1 MIVTTERED
10 RGETGYVGLDPISQ
24 MVRPH
29 LHELSGFMRGQ
40 VSQFEPEVRELISYC
55 LDHSGKWIRPVLVFC
70 SGWTSQEVP
79 ERDLV
84 KAAAVIEFVH
94 MATLVHDDVLDSAIL
109 RRSDY
114 TVNGKFG
121 SQVAVLLGDALF
133 CQALRLASE
142 FPSVEVSRAVSEA
155 TRRVCSG
162 EIEQTLHCGEADI
175 STDRYFRI
183 IDSKTAELFRVSC
196 AMGAKLGGY
205 EEEFA
210 LAAGQFGR
218 HLGIAYQIFDDLT
231 DFVGHEERV
240 GKTLG
245 TDLANGRITLPLIL
259 LLRNLESEPREQ
271 LAEDIRS
278 ARPVDLERVNEAL
291 YENGIVEKVA
301 RHFHR
306 EVTAAE
312 LALNPF
318 EGYAPVERLLVI
330 SDAIKSLSGRVLG
343 EAIV

>member
-1 MIVTTERED
+1 MIVTTE
-10 RGETGYVGLDPISQ
+10 GENRMESGYVGLDPISQ

-29 LHELSGFMRGQ
+29 LQELSRFMRGQ
-40 VSQFEPEVRELISYC
+40 VSRFEPEIRELVSYC
-55 LDHSGKWIRPVLVFC
+55 IDHSGKWIRPVLVFC
-70 SGWTSQEVP
+70 SGWTSQENP

-94 MATLVHDDVLDSAIL
+94 IATLVHDDVLDSAIL
-109 RRSDY
+109 RRSDF

-133 CQALRLASE
+133 CQALCLASD
-142 FPSVEVSRAVSEA
+142 FPSAEVCRAVSEA

-210 LAAGQFGR
+210 AAAGRFGR

-231 DFVGHEERV
+231 DFVGNEERV

-245 TDLANGRITLPLIL
+245 TDLANGRVTLPLIL
-259 LLRNLESEPREQ
+259 LLQDLESEARER
-271 LAEDIRS
+271 LVEDIRS
-278 ARPVDLERVNEAL
+278 SRQVELERVNEAL
-291 YENGIVEKVA
+291 HENGIVEKVA
-301 RHFHR
+301 GHFNR
-306 EVTAAE
+306 EIRTAESA
-312 LALNPF
+312 LAPF

-330 SDAIKSLSGRVLG
+330 SDAIKSLTGRVLG
-343 EAIV
+343 EAIA